1 MVKDKEREV
10 GKRASTLLQN
20 KLRESVKSFK
30 HRGQSKDGR
39 LKDLEVKPR
48 LKRLKDEKGT
58 IYFLNALTIKME
70 KHGFVQHHGANT
82 LRHTHSVERKV
93 PRFVHYIR
101 EAHRYDLPRHEFI
114 DSAIKNSGVVPYLAQ
129 ELSQIRG
136 YQVLEKLME
145 KMAENVNNKK

>member
-1 MVKDKEREV
+1 MVNDAEKKIAQKASKD
-10 GKRASTLLQN
+10 LQYR
-20 KLRESVKSFK
+20 LRQGVKSFK
-30 HRGQSKDGR
+30 STANSNRKR
-39 LKDLEVKPR
+39 LKDLEVKPKLRR
-48 LKRLKDEKGT
+48 LQDEKGT

-136 YQVLEKLME
+136 YRVLNNLVE
-145 KMAENVNNKK
+145 KMAENLNK

>member
-1 MVKDKEREV
+1 MVNDAEKKIAQKASKD
-10 GKRASTLLQN
+10 LQYR
-20 KLRESVKSFK
+20 LRQGVKSFK
-30 HRGQSKDGR
+30 SPANSNRKR
-39 LKDLEVKPR
+39 LKDLEVKPKLRR
-48 LKRLKDEKGT
+48 LQDEKGT

-114 DSAIKNSGVVPYLAQ
+114 DSAIKNSGVVPYLAK
-129 ELSQIRG
+129 ELSEIRG
-136 YQVLEKLME
+136 YQVLNNLVE